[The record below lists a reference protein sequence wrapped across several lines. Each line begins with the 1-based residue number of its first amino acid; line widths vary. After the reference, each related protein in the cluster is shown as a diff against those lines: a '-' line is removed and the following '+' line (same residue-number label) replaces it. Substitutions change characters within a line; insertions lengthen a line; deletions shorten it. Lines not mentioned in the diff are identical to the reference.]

1 MAETTQSPRIGL
13 MVVCLI
19 RGEIVSF
26 SMGKAEMARA
36 MTHESRGEGLLLP
49 PARSLEESSRR
60 VEPAHWS
67 LEVVATARHQAK
79 SRSIRLKLNS

>member
-1 MAETTQSPRIGL
+1 

-49 PARSLEESSRR
+49 RAPSLEESSRR
-60 VEPAHWS
+60 VEPAHYSLLS
-67 LEVVATARHQAK
+67 LEVVATARHHAK
-79 SRSIRLKLNS
+79 PRSIRLKLNS